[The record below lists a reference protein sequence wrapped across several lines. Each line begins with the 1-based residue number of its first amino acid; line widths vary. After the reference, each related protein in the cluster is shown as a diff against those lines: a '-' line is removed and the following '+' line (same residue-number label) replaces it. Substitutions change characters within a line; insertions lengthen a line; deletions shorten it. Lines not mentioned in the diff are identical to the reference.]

1 MWYMRGSI
9 SMDEAFMLSTEDR
22 EIIND
27 IIKSNYEDTKK
38 SGMPLI

>member
-1 MWYMRGSI
+1 MRGSI

-38 SGMPLI
+38 SGLPLI

>member
-1 MWYMRGSI
+1 MRGSI